1 MAPARLAH
9 IVFILGGLAALAA
22 IFGPSEPIGGIDIG
36 AVGAAFFMLSLVA
49 AVWLFATRGHD
60 VFPEH
65 VSVAERRA
73 WVGLIFTTIIL
84 ASYAR
89 QMWGLSGEAVV
100 PEYLHGLFARQ
111 FVQRLFALI
120 VAWSVISYLIGRKAG
135 GPEADERDLRLRH
148 RAGRA
153 ADWVFTL
160 IVIAGIC
167 VLASVPADRLAWW
180 LAPIVLANLLIGLLI
195 AKSLVEHVALAY
207 VYRAGRA

>member
-1 MAPARLAH
+1 MTPARIAQV
-9 IVFILGGLAALAA
+9 VFLIGGLAALAELL
-22 IFGPSEPIGGIDIG
+22 GPAEPIGGIDIG
-36 AVGAAFFMLSLVA
+36 AVGAAVFMLSLIA
-49 AVWLFATRGHD
+49 AVWLFAARGGE

-65 VSVAERRA
+65 VSIAERRA
-73 WVGLIFTTIIL
+73 WLGLIFTTIIL
-84 ASYAR
+84 ASYVR

-100 PEYLHGLFARQ
+100 PEYLHGLFAHQ
-111 FVQRLFALI
+111 FIQRLFALI